1 MAALKKIFVA
11 TDGSAPAEAAELVAA
26 EMGNCMAACFGECEI
41 IAATVIP
48 PREGSIVEVPFRGAV
63 QPRIQRVLPTK
74 EMEEAAEELVAEAG
88 SRIKQIATNPGV
100 KVRAMVLRSATP
112 AQGILDFIA
121 SESGCAYLILG
132 HRGHGGFK
140 KLMLGSVSTEVL
152 HTAACPVVIVKA

>member
-1 MAALKKIFVA
+1 MAALKIFVA
-11 TDGSAPAEAAELVAA
+11 TDGSAPAEAAELVRQ

-48 PREGSIVEVPFRGAV
+48 PREGSIVEVPFRG
-63 QPRIQRVLPTK
+63 RCSLGQRVLPTK

-152 HTAACPVVIVKA
+152 HTAACPVVIVKD